1 VAAVSKYVAGSLSIA
16 AGGTFNIGNANLYH
30 SNAASTITNAG
41 TLAKTGGTGTT
52 TIDNLLVNSGTLK
65 IASGAINLTGG
76 FTNTGTISSVA

>member
-1 VAAVSKYVAGSLSIA
+1 
-16 AGGTFNIGNANLYH
+16 ANLYH

-76 FTNTGTISSVA
+76 FTNTGTISSVAGTTLELSHDGDIAGTLALD